1 MNQELTKAID
11 SWVNSYQSENTR
23 IKYTQALTSY

>member
-1 MNQELTKAID
+1 MNQELTKAIN

-23 IKYTQALTSY
+23 IKYTQARAH